1 MKKRGEWGKDKIMT
15 LIKVAHWNPPYNTHS
30 PYILSLS
37 YQIPQHYTYMLP
49 TPLFSS
55 ILLYLKNSFLLLTI
69 IARHSTSTIS
79 NPTIPK
85 AAVNTKF
92 KNFSANREKGPTQ
105 PNLFAAAAVLGQVES
120 RTNGGV
126 L

>member
-1 MKKRGEWGKDKIMT
+1 M
-15 LIKVAHWNPPYNTHS
+15 
-30 PYILSLS
+30 
-37 YQIPQHYTYMLP
+37 PQLYTYMLP

-55 ILLYLKNSFLLLTI
+55 ILLYLRISFLFLTS
-69 IARHSTSTIS
+69 IAKHSTSTMS
-79 NPTIPK
+79 NPTMPN

-92 KNFSANREKGPTQ
+92 RNFSANWEKGPTQ
-105 PNLFAAAAVLGQVES
+105 PMVFAAAAVLGHVES